1 MQPLHLP
8 RTTHKRS
15 NQVNEFSRKAI
26 DVLQQT
32 PYGKVTTYGT
42 VAFLAGSP
50 GGARQVARILHA
62 SSKKYN
68 LPWHRVVN
76 REGKIPP
83 RPSMSHLEQHKLLEG
98 EGVQISKGGAIDL
111 DVYLWVP

>member
-1 MQPLHLP
+1 M
-8 RTTHKRS
+8 
-15 NQVNEFSRKAI
+15 NEFSDKAI
-26 DVLQQT
+26 AILQQI
-32 PYGKVTTYGT
+32 PSGQVSTYGT

-50 GGARQVARILHA
+50 GGARQVARILHS

-83 RPSMSHLEQHKLLEG
+83 RPSMSHLEQHTLLKNEG
-98 EGVQISKGGAIDL
+98 IEISKDGVVDL
-111 DVYLWVP
+111 EVYLWIS